1 MGYGWNAP
9 GNALHLQH
17 VRIDTVSRIS
27 LAALPILVFGLVSVC
42 VSAEA
47 PVSFFH
53 IRDVKP
59 GLHGVGRTVFNGDKI
74 EEFQVEILGVL
85 ENIGPKQNLILAK
98 LSGGP
103 LEHTGVMQ
111 GMSGSPVYID
121 GKLLGAV
128 AMAFPFAKDP
138 IAGIRPIEEML
149 RVNDNGSDPTRQRV
163 SFPQA
168 APHAINASLLPKPE
182 LEEVMAGGNR
192 MIDIATPLSFG
203 GFTDSAVAHFATELK
218 SLGLEPRQGVSM
230 GGRVLDKL
238 GDPSQ
243 VKPGSMISV
252 ELMTGDMS
260 VGADGTVTYV
270 DGSKVYAFGHHFM
283 SVGTTGLPF
292 THSEVLTLLPNLNS
306 SFKISSPRELMGVIS
321 QDRNTAIAGT
331 LGARAA
337 MTPVDINVS
346 RAGRTL
352 DQYHIRM
359 VNDRFLGPFLLQM
372 AVFSAIDATERTVGA
387 ASLTLKG
394 SIQLEGGREAIR
406 LGDVYAADTGTAA
419 LASLSAAIPLAYV
432 LQGGFDGLRVKS
444 IALDI
449 EASDGKK
456 ALQID
461 QVLASRHEV
470 HPGETVEIETLMTGE
485 NDVEITRSVRYQVP
499 VGTNPGT
506 LYFTVAD
513 SSQTNILELRQSVST
528 PARSAQQL
536 IDVANRL
543 RSNNKAYVRVW
554 RSEAVYSAGGE
565 DFPDAPPSAALI
577 LSGGTPSLNRNAK
590 IAEMEIDGAGMSV
603 SGSKTVQVEVKE

>member
-1 MGYGWNAP
+1 
-9 GNALHLQH
+9 
-17 VRIDTVSRIS
+17 VSRIS

-47 PVSFFH
+47 PSFFH

-59 GLHGVGRTVFNGDKI
+59 GLHGVGRTVFSGDKV

-149 RVNDNGSDPTRQRV
+149 RVNDTGSAPPRPRV
-163 SFPQA
+163 SYDRS
-168 APHAINASLLPKPE
+168 IYASLLPKAVE
-182 LEEVMAGGNR
+182 DDVMAGGNR
-192 MIDIATPLSFG
+192 MVNIATPLSFG
-203 GFTDSAVAHFATELK
+203 GFTDQAIAHFSPELK
-218 SLGLEPRQGVSM
+218 ALGLEPRQGVSV
-230 GGRVLDKL
+230 GGRVENRL
-238 GDPSQ
+238 GNPAKVQ
-243 VKPGSMISV
+243 PGSMISV

-270 DGSKVYAFGHHFM
+270 DGNKLYAFGHHFM
-283 SVGTTGLPF
+283 SVGATGLPF
-292 THSEVLTLLPNLNS
+292 THSEVLTLLPNLNT

-321 QDRNTAIAGT
+321 QDRNTAVSGT
-331 LGARAA
+331 LGTRAE
-337 MTPVDINVS
+337 MLPVEINVS
-346 RAGRTL
+346 RLGRTL
-352 DQYHIRM
+352 DKYHVQM

-387 ASLTLKG
+387 ESLTIKG
-394 SIQLEGGREAIR
+394 AIVLDGRREPVR
-406 LGDVYAADTGTAA
+406 LGDVYASDTGTAA
-419 LASLSAAIPLAYV
+419 LAALSAAIPLSY
-432 LQGGFDGLRVKS
+432 LMQGGFDNLRVKS

-456 ALQID
+456 AVQID

-470 HPGETVEIETLMTGE
+470 HPGDTLEIETLLTGE
-485 NDVEITRSVRYQVP
+485 NGVETTRSIRYKVP
-499 VGTNPGT
+499 IGTYPGT

-513 SSQTNILELRQSVST
+513 SAQTNMLELRQSVST

-543 RSNNKAYVRVW
+543 RPNDKAYLRVW
-554 RSEAVYSAGGE
+554 RSEAVYAAGGE
-565 DFPDAPPSAALI
+565 DFPNAPPSAALI
-577 LSGGTPSLNRNAK
+577 LAGGLPTTNRNAK
-590 IAEMEIDGAGMSV
+590 IAEFEIDGSGMAV
-603 SGSKTVQVEVKE
+603 SGSKTIQVEVKE

>member
-1 MGYGWNAP
+1 M
-9 GNALHLQH
+9 
-17 VRIDTVSRIS
+17 SRIS

-42 VSAEA
+42 VPAEA

-53 IRDVKP
+53 IRDLKP
-59 GLHGVGRTVFNGDKI
+59 GMHGVGRTVFSGDKI
-74 EEFQVEILGVL
+74 EEFQAEILGVL
-85 ENIGPKQNLILAK
+85 ENIGPKQNLILAR

-103 LEHTGVMQ
+103 LAHTGVMQ

-149 RVNDNGSDPTRQRV
+149 RVNDTGTVPPQPRV
-163 SFPQA
+163 SFEKT
-168 APHAINASLLPKPE
+168 IRASLLPKPASQ
-182 LEEVMAGGNR
+182 EVMAGGNR
-192 MIDIATPLSFG
+192 MVDVATPLSFG
-203 GFTDSAVAHFATELK
+203 GFTESAIAHFSPELK
-218 SLGLEPRQGVSM
+218 AFGLEPRQGTSM
-230 GGRVLDKL
+230 GGRVQDRL
-238 GDPSQ
+238 GDPAK

-260 VGADGTVTYV
+260 VGADGTVTHV
-270 DGSKVYAFGHHFM
+270 DGNKVYAFGHHFM
-283 SVGTTGLPF
+283 SVGATGLPF
-292 THSEVLTLLPNLNS
+292 AHSEVLTLLPNLNS
-306 SFKISSPRELMGVIS
+306 SFKISSPKELMGVIS

-337 MTPVDINVS
+337 MMPVDITVS
-346 RAGRTL
+346 RKGRTL
-352 DQYHIRM
+352 DKYHIQM

-387 ASLTLKG
+387 ASLTIKG
-394 SIQLEGGREAIR
+394 AIVLENQREPVR

-419 LASLSAAIPLAYV
+419 LASLSAAIPLAYL
-432 LQGGFDGLRVKS
+432 LQGGFDGLRVKN

-456 ALQID
+456 ALQIE
-461 QVLASRHEV
+461 QVQASRHEV
-470 HPGETVEIETLMTGE
+470 RPGDTVEIETLLTGE
-485 NDVEITRSVRYQVP
+485 NGVEFTRSVRYKVP
-499 VGTNPGT
+499 VGTNTGT

-513 SSQTNILELRQSVST
+513 SSQTNMLELRQAVST

-543 RSNNKAYVRVW
+543 RSNDKAYLRVW
-554 RSEAVYSAGGE
+554 RNEAVYSAAGE

-577 LSGGTPSLNRNAK
+577 LAGGVPTTNRNAK
-590 IAEMEIDGAGMSV
+590 IAELVIDGSGMAV